1 MFVYAPPKN
10 VAELGNRIMAM
21 DGCMNI
27 YAATADKKYRAGMNI
42 YGSHYL
48 KTKLIGSSGGL
59 RSDMEEAI
67 DLILSGRINMAE
79 NITHVGGL
87 DAIVDTTLYLKKMV
101 GEKKI
106 VYNQINMPL
115 TAIEDF
121 RKLGNEDPIF
131 EKLADACDRH
141 GGFWNKEAEDILLNE
156 YGKK

>member
-1 MFVYAPPKN
+1 
-10 VAELGNRIMAM
+10 
-21 DGCMNI
+21 
-27 YAATADKKYRAGMNI
+27 MNI

-67 DLILSGRINMAE
+67 DLILSGRINMADILPMWE
-79 NITHVGGL
+79 DWTQSLIQQ
-87 DAIVDTTLYLKKMV
+87 LYLKKMV

-121 RKLGNEDPIF
+121 RKLGNEDPVF
-131 EKLADACDRH
+131 EKT
-141 GGFWNKEAEDILLNE
+141 GGCL
-156 YGKK
+156 